1 MKSKFLNIL
10 ALPGM
15 CFSFSAFAQ
24 TQDTAGARNQVA
36 ATAGAVA
43 PAVKSLFSL
52 ESNIPL
58 ILAITAVALGI
69 VILFLG
75 SLLGQVVLMK
85 IKKNT
90 KIIAVVCLSTFTIT
104 LQAVPP
110 EFGWKVTTHELDYLL
125 LGVIFFEVLI
135 ILYFA
140 YWLKVVILPD
150 KVKRVAEENKPVTN
164 DWWDRINKS
173 VKIENE
179 KDVQLDHDYDGIKE
193 LDNALPPW
201 WLYGFYLTILFAC
214 IYLYRFHVS
223 KSAPLQ
229 VQELNNEF
237 MEAKLEAEEYAKTHP
252 KKVDENTI
260 EYTAN
265 ADLIAAGKTL
275 FGQKCVACHGP
286 DGQGLQ
292 GPNLADDYWK
302 HGGSIKDI
310 FKTIKNG
317 VPTMG
322 MIAWGQELTPNQI
335 ETLANY
341 IKSIKGSKPVNPKPP
356 EGDLFIEVKANVSPK
371 DSILSAQLVLSTS
384 K

>member
-1 MKSKFLNIL
+1 MKSKILNIL
-10 ALPGM
+10 AISGM
-15 CFSFSAFAQ
+15 CFSFPVIAQ
-24 TQDTAGARNQVA
+24 IQDAATATNQVA
-36 ATAGAVA
+36 LAAGTALPDA
-43 PAVKSLFSL
+43 KSALSI

-58 ILAITAVALGI
+58 ILTITAVALAI

-75 SLLGQVVLMK
+75 SLLGKVALMK
-85 IKKNT
+85 IKQNT
-90 KIIAVVCLSTFTIT
+90 KVIAIICLSTFAVS
-104 LQAVPP
+104 LQAAPP
-110 EFGWKVTTHELDYLL
+110 EFGWKVTTNELDYLL

-140 YWLKVVILPD
+140 YWLKVVILPEKEK
-150 KVKRVAEENKPVTN
+150 KVVAENKPVTN
-164 DWWDRINKS
+164 AWWDKFNKS

-201 WLYGFYLTILFAC
+201 WLYGFYLTILFSVV
-214 IYLYRFHVS
+214 YLYQYHVS

-237 MEAKLEAEEYAKTHP
+237 AAAKLEAEEYAKTHP

-260 EYTAN
+260 EYAAN
-265 ADLIAAGKTL
+265 ADFISAGKTL

-286 DGQGLQ
+286 EGQGLQ
-292 GPNLADDYWK
+292 GPNLTDEYWK
-302 HGGSIKDI
+302 NGGSIKNI

-317 VPTMG
+317 VPNMG

-341 IKSIKGSKPVNPKPP
+341 IKSIKGTNPVNPKAP
-356 EGDLFIEVKANVSPK
+356 EGDLFIEVKSAEISK
-371 DSILSAQLVLSTS
+371 DSIVSAQVVLPSG

>member
-1 MKSKFLNIL
+1 
-10 ALPGM
+10 M
-15 CFSFSAFAQ
+15 CFNFPVFAQ
-24 TQDTAGARNQVA
+24 TQDPAVAANQVVA
-36 ATAGAVA
+36 VSRAVA
-43 PAVKSLFSL
+43 PVAKSAFSV

-58 ILAITAVALGI
+58 ILVITAVALGI

-75 SLLGQVVLMK
+75 SLLGKVALLK
-85 IKKNT
+85 IKQNT
-90 KIIAVVCLSTFTIT
+90 KTLAIICLSTLAVS
-104 LQAVPP
+104 LQAAPT
-110 EFGWKVTTHELDYLL
+110 EFGWKVTTHELDYML

-140 YWLKVVILPD
+140 YWLKVVILPEQD
-150 KVKRVAEENKPVTN
+150 IKVKVENKPVPVTN
-164 DWWDRINKS
+164 AWWDKFNKS

-201 WLYGFYLTILFAC
+201 WLYGFYLTILFAG
-214 IYLYRFHVS
+214 IYLYRYHVS

-237 MEAKLEAEEYAKTHP
+237 VTAKLEAEEYAKTHP
-252 KKVDENTI
+252 KKVDENSI
-260 EYTAN
+260 EYAAN
-265 ADLIAAGKTL
+265 IELISAGKTL
-275 FGQKCVACHGP
+275 FGQKCVACHGS

-292 GPNLADDYWK
+292 GPNLTDDYWK

-317 VPTMG
+317 VPNMG

-335 ETLANY
+335 ETLSNY
-341 IKSIKGSKPVNPKPP
+341 IKSIKGSKPINPKAP
-356 EGDLFIEVKANVSPK
+356 EGDLYEDVKTTQSLN
-371 DSILSAQLVLSTS
+371 DSIVSAQVVLPTG

>member
-1 MKSKFLNIL
+1 MKSKILNIL
-10 ALPGM
+10 AISGM
-15 CFSFSAFAQ
+15 CFSFPVIAQ
-24 TQDTAGARNQVA
+24 IQDAATATNQVA
-36 ATAGAVA
+36 LAAGTALPDA
-43 PAVKSLFSL
+43 KSALSI

-58 ILAITAVALGI
+58 ILTITAVALAI

-75 SLLGQVVLMK
+75 SLLGKVALMK
-85 IKKNT
+85 IKQNT
-90 KIIAVVCLSTFTIT
+90 KVIAIICLSTFAVS
-104 LQAVPP
+104 LQAAPP
-110 EFGWKVTTHELDYLL
+110 EFGWKVTTNELDYLL

-140 YWLKVVILPD
+140 YWLKVVILPEKEK
-150 KVKRVAEENKPVTN
+150 KVVAENKPVTN
-164 DWWDRINKS
+164 AWWDKFNKS

-201 WLYGFYLTILFAC
+201 WIYGFYLTILFSVV
-214 IYLYRFHVS
+214 YLYQYHVS

-237 MEAKLEAEEYAKTHP
+237 AAAKLEAEEYAKTHP

-260 EYTAN
+260 EYAAN
-265 ADLIAAGKTL
+265 ADFISAGKTL
-275 FGQKCVACHGP
+275 FVQKCVACHGP
-286 DGQGLQ
+286 EGQGLQ
-292 GPNLADDYWK
+292 GPNLTDEYWK
-302 HGGSIKDI
+302 NGGSIKNI

-317 VPTMG
+317 VPNMG

-341 IKSIKGSKPVNPKPP
+341 IKSIKGTNPVNPKAP
-356 EGDLFIEVKANVSPK
+356 EGDLFIEVKSAEISK
-371 DSILSAQLVLSTS
+371 DSIVSAQVVLPSG

>member
-1 MKSKFLNIL
+1 MKSKILNIL
-10 ALPGM
+10 AISGM
-15 CFSFSAFAQ
+15 CFSFPVIAQ
-24 TQDTAGARNQVA
+24 IQDAATATNQVA
-36 ATAGAVA
+36 VAAGTAL
-43 PAVKSLFSL
+43 PTVKSALSI

-58 ILAITAVALGI
+58 ILTITAVALAI

-75 SLLGQVVLMK
+75 SLLGKVALMK
-85 IKKNT
+85 IKQNT
-90 KIIAVVCLSTFTIT
+90 KVIAIICLSTFAVS
-104 LQAVPP
+104 LQAAPP
-110 EFGWKVTTHELDYLL
+110 EFGWKVTTNELDYLL

-140 YWLKVVILPD
+140 YWLKVVILPEKEK
-150 KVKRVAEENKPVTN
+150 KVVAENKPVTN
-164 DWWDRINKS
+164 AWWDKFNKS

-201 WLYGFYLTILFAC
+201 WLYGFYLTILFSVV
-214 IYLYRFHVS
+214 YLYQYHVS

-237 MEAKLEAEEYAKTHP
+237 AAAKLEAEEYAKTHP

-260 EYTAN
+260 EYAAN
-265 ADLIAAGKTL
+265 ADFISAGKTL

-286 DGQGLQ
+286 EGQGLQ
-292 GPNLADDYWK
+292 GPNLTDEYWK
-302 HGGSIKDI
+302 NGGSIKNI

-317 VPTMG
+317 VPNMG

-341 IKSIKGSKPVNPKPP
+341 IKSIKGTKPVNPKAP
-356 EGDLFIEVKANVSPK
+356 EGDLFIEVKSAEISK
-371 DSILSAQLVLSTS
+371 DSIVSAQVVLPSG

>member
-10 ALPGM
+10 AVSGM
-15 CFSFSAFAQ
+15 CFSFPVFAQ
-24 TQDTAGARNQVA
+24 TQDAAGAANQVA
-36 ATAGAVA
+36 AVAGAVT
-43 PAVKSLFSL
+43 PAAKSVFSI

-75 SLLGQVVLMK
+75 TLLGKVALLK
-85 IKKNT
+85 IKQNT
-90 KIIAVVCLSTFTIT
+90 KSLTIVCLSSVAVS
-104 LQAVPP
+104 LQAAPT
-110 EFGWKVTTHELDYLL
+110 EFGWKVTTHQLDSLL
-125 LGVIFFEVLI
+125 LGVIFFEVLV

-140 YWLKVVILPD
+140 YWLKVVILPE
-150 KVKRVAEENKPVTN
+150 KEKTLVAEKKAVTN
-164 DWWDRINKS
+164 AWWDKFNKS

-237 MEAKLEAEEYAKTHP
+237 VAAKLEAEEYAKTHP
-252 KKVDENTI
+252 KKVDENSI

-265 ADLIAAGKTL
+265 AELISAGKTL

-286 DGQGLQ
+286 EGQGLQ
-292 GPNLADDYWK
+292 GPNLTDDHWK

-317 VPTMG
+317 VPNMG

-341 IKSIKGSKPVNPKPP
+341 IKSIKGSKPANPKAP
-356 EGDLFIEVKANVSPK
+356 EGDLYVEAVQDKSAN
-371 DSILSAQLVLSTS
+371 DSIVSAQLVLPTG

>member
-1 MKSKFLNIL
+1 MKSKILNIL
-10 ALPGM
+10 AISGM
-15 CFSFSAFAQ
+15 CFSFPVIAQ
-24 TQDTAGARNQVA
+24 IQDAATATNQVA
-36 ATAGAVA
+36 VAAGTAL
-43 PAVKSLFSL
+43 PTVKSALSI

-58 ILAITAVALGI
+58 ILTITAVALAI

-75 SLLGQVVLMK
+75 SLLGKVALMK
-85 IKKNT
+85 IKQNT
-90 KIIAVVCLSTFTIT
+90 KVIAIICLSTFAVS
-104 LQAVPP
+104 LQAAPP
-110 EFGWKVTTHELDYLL
+110 EFGWKVTTNELDYLL

-140 YWLKVVILPD
+140 YWLKVVILPEKEK
-150 KVKRVAEENKPVTN
+150 KVVAENKPVTN
-164 DWWDRINKS
+164 AWWDKFNKS

-201 WLYGFYLTILFAC
+201 WLYGFYLTILFSVV
-214 IYLYRFHVS
+214 YLYQYHVS

-237 MEAKLEAEEYAKTHP
+237 AAAKLEAEEYAKTHP

-260 EYTAN
+260 EYAAN
-265 ADLIAAGKTL
+265 ADFISAGKTL

-286 DGQGLQ
+286 EGQGLQ
-292 GPNLADDYWK
+292 GPNLTDEYWK
-302 HGGSIKDI
+302 NGGSIKNI

-317 VPTMG
+317 VPNMG

-341 IKSIKGSKPVNPKPP
+341 IKSIKGTNPVNPKAP
-356 EGDLFIEVKANVSPK
+356 EGDLFIEVKSAEISK
-371 DSILSAQLVLSTS
+371 DSIVSAQVVLPSG

>member
-1 MKSKFLNIL
+1 MKSKILNIL
-10 ALPGM
+10 AISGM
-15 CFSFSAFAQ
+15 CFSFPVIAQ
-24 TQDTAGARNQVA
+24 IQDAATATNQVA
-36 ATAGAVA
+36 VAAGTAL
-43 PAVKSLFSL
+43 PTVKSALSI

-58 ILAITAVALGI
+58 ILTITAVALAI

-75 SLLGQVVLMK
+75 SLLGKVALMK
-85 IKKNT
+85 IKQNT
-90 KIIAVVCLSTFTIT
+90 KVIAIICLSTFAVS
-104 LQAVPP
+104 LQAAPP
-110 EFGWKVTTHELDYLL
+110 EFGWKVTTNELDYLL

-140 YWLKVVILPD
+140 YWLKVVILPEKEK
-150 KVKRVAEENKPVTN
+150 KVVAENKPVTN
-164 DWWDRINKS
+164 AWWDKFNKS

-201 WLYGFYLTILFAC
+201 WIYGFYLTILFSVV
-214 IYLYRFHVS
+214 YLYQYHVS

-237 MEAKLEAEEYAKTHP
+237 AAAKLEAEEYAKTHP

-260 EYTAN
+260 EYAAN
-265 ADLIAAGKTL
+265 ADFISAGKTL
-275 FGQKCVACHGP
+275 FVQKCVACHGP
-286 DGQGLQ
+286 EGQGLQ
-292 GPNLADDYWK
+292 GPNLTDEYWK
-302 HGGSIKDI
+302 NGGSIKNI

-317 VPTMG
+317 VPNMG

-341 IKSIKGSKPVNPKPP
+341 IKSIKGTNPVNPKAT
-356 EGDLFIEVKANVSPK
+356 EGDLFIEVKSAEISK
-371 DSILSAQLVLSTS
+371 DSIVSAQVVLPSG

>member
-1 MKSKFLNIL
+1 MKSKILNIL
-10 ALPGM
+10 AISGM
-15 CFSFSAFAQ
+15 CFSFPVIAQ
-24 TQDTAGARNQVA
+24 IQDAATATNQVA
-36 ATAGAVA
+36 VAAGTALPDA
-43 PAVKSLFSL
+43 KSALSI

-58 ILAITAVALGI
+58 ILTITAVALAI

-75 SLLGQVVLMK
+75 SLLGKVALMK
-85 IKKNT
+85 IKQNT
-90 KIIAVVCLSTFTIT
+90 KVIAIICLSTFAVS
-104 LQAVPP
+104 LQAAPP
-110 EFGWKVTTHELDYLL
+110 EFGWKVTTNELDYLL

-140 YWLKVVILPD
+140 YWLKVVILPEKEK
-150 KVKRVAEENKPVTN
+150 KVVAENKPVTN
-164 DWWDRINKS
+164 AWWDKFNKS

-201 WLYGFYLTILFAC
+201 WLYGFYLTILFSVV
-214 IYLYRFHVS
+214 YLYQYHVS

-237 MEAKLEAEEYAKTHP
+237 AAAKLEAEEYAKTHP

-260 EYTAN
+260 EYAAN
-265 ADLIAAGKTL
+265 ADFISAGKTL
-275 FGQKCVACHGP
+275 FVQKCVACHGP
-286 DGQGLQ
+286 EGQGLQ
-292 GPNLADDYWK
+292 GPNLTDEYWK
-302 HGGSIKDI
+302 NGGSIKNI

-317 VPTMG
+317 VPNMG

-341 IKSIKGSKPVNPKPP
+341 IKSIKGTNPVNPKAT
-356 EGDLFIEVKANVSPK
+356 EGDLFIEVKSAEISK
-371 DSILSAQLVLSTS
+371 DSIVSAQVVLPSG

>member
-1 MKSKFLNIL
+1 MKSKILNIL
-10 ALPGM
+10 AISGM
-15 CFSFSAFAQ
+15 CFSFPVIAQ
-24 TQDTAGARNQVA
+24 IQDAATATNQVA
-36 ATAGAVA
+36 LAAGTALPDA
-43 PAVKSLFSL
+43 KSALSI

-58 ILAITAVALGI
+58 ILTITAVALAI

-75 SLLGQVVLMK
+75 SLLGKVALMK
-85 IKKNT
+85 IKQNT
-90 KIIAVVCLSTFTIT
+90 KVIAIICLSTFAVS
-104 LQAVPP
+104 LQAATP
-110 EFGWKVTTHELDYLL
+110 EFGWKVTTNELDYLL

-140 YWLKVVILPD
+140 YWLKVVILPEKEK
-150 KVKRVAEENKPVTN
+150 KVVAENKPVTN
-164 DWWDRINKS
+164 AWWDKFNKS

-201 WLYGFYLTILFAC
+201 WLYGFYLTILFSVV
-214 IYLYRFHVS
+214 YLYQYHVS

-237 MEAKLEAEEYAKTHP
+237 AAAKLEAEEYAKTHP

-260 EYTAN
+260 EYAAN
-265 ADLIAAGKTL
+265 ADFISAGKTL

-286 DGQGLQ
+286 EGQGLQ
-292 GPNLADDYWK
+292 GPNLTDEYWK
-302 HGGSIKDI
+302 NGGSIKNI

-317 VPTMG
+317 VPNMG

-341 IKSIKGSKPVNPKPP
+341 IKSIKGTNPVNPKAP
-356 EGDLFIEVKANVSPK
+356 EGDLFIEVKSAEISK
-371 DSILSAQLVLSTS
+371 DSIVSAQVVLPSG

>member
-1 MKSKFLNIL
+1 MKSKFLIIL
-10 ALPGM
+10 ALFGLCYGFP
-15 CFSFSAFAQ
+15 AFAQ
-24 TQDTAGARNQVA
+24 TQEAAMPANQVV
-36 ATAGAVA
+36 AVA
-43 PAVKSLFSL
+43 GVADPTAKSTLSI

-58 ILAITAVALGI
+58 ILAITVVALSI

-75 SLLGQVVLMK
+75 TLLGKVALLKFKQ
-85 IKKNT
+85 NT
-90 KIIAVVCLSTFTIT
+90 KIITIVCLLSFSVS
-104 LQAVPP
+104 LQAAPT
-110 EFGWKVTTHELDYLL
+110 EFGWKVSTHQLDSLL
-125 LGVIFFEVLI
+125 LGVIFLEVLI

-140 YWLKVVILPD
+140 YWLKVLILPE
-150 KVKRVAEENKPVTN
+150 KEKKELTEKKAITN
-164 DWWDRINKS
+164 AWWDKFNKS

-214 IYLYRFHVS
+214 IYLYRFHVA

-237 MEAKLEAEEYAKTHP
+237 VTAKLEAEEYAITHP
-252 KKVDENTI
+252 KKVDENSI
-260 EYTAN
+260 LYTAN
-265 ADLIAAGKTL
+265 VDLISAGKTL

-286 DGQGLQ
+286 VGEGLQ
-292 GPNLADDYWK
+292 GPNLTDDYWK

-317 VPTMG
+317 VPNMG

-335 ETLANY
+335 EALANF
-341 IKSIKGSKPVNPKPP
+341 IKSIKGSKTVNPKAP
-356 EGDLFIEVKANVSPK
+356 EGDLYVEAVQSKLSN
-371 DSILSAQLVLSTS
+371 DSIVSAKIVFPTG

>member
-1 MKSKFLNIL
+1 MKSKILNIL
-10 ALPGM
+10 AISGM
-15 CFSFSAFAQ
+15 CFSFPVIAQ
-24 TQDTAGARNQVA
+24 IQDAATATNQVA
-36 ATAGAVA
+36 LAAGTALPTA
-43 PAVKSLFSL
+43 KSALSI
-52 ESNIPL
+52 ESHIPL
-58 ILAITAVALGI
+58 ILTITAVALAI

-75 SLLGQVVLMK
+75 SLLGKVALMK
-85 IKKNT
+85 IKQNT
-90 KIIAVVCLSTFTIT
+90 KVIAIICLSTFAVS
-104 LQAVPP
+104 LQAATP
-110 EFGWKVTTHELDYLL
+110 EFGWKVTTNELDYLL

-140 YWLKVVILPD
+140 YWLKVVILPEKEK
-150 KVKRVAEENKPVTN
+150 KVVAENKPVTN
-164 DWWDRINKS
+164 AWWDKFNKS

-201 WLYGFYLTILFAC
+201 WLYGLYLTILFSVV
-214 IYLYRFHVS
+214 YLYQYHVS

-237 MEAKLEAEEYAKTHP
+237 AAAKLEAEEYAKTHP

-260 EYTAN
+260 EYAAN
-265 ADLIAAGKTL
+265 ADFISAGKTL

-286 DGQGLQ
+286 EGQGLQ
-292 GPNLADDYWK
+292 GPNLTDEYWK
-302 HGGSIKDI
+302 NGGSIKNI

-317 VPTMG
+317 VPNMG

-341 IKSIKGSKPVNPKPP
+341 IKSIKGTNPVNPKAP
-356 EGDLFIEVKANVSPK
+356 EGDLFIEVKSAEISK
-371 DSILSAQLVLSTS
+371 DSIVSAQVVLPSG

>member
-1 MKSKFLNIL
+1 MKSKILNIL
-10 ALPGM
+10 AISGM
-15 CFSFSAFAQ
+15 CFSFPVIAQ
-24 TQDTAGARNQVA
+24 IQDAATATNQVA
-36 ATAGAVA
+36 VAAGTAL
-43 PAVKSLFSL
+43 PTVKSALSI

-58 ILAITAVALGI
+58 ILTITAVALAI

-75 SLLGQVVLMK
+75 SLLGKVALMK
-85 IKKNT
+85 IKQNT
-90 KIIAVVCLSTFTIT
+90 KVIAIICLSTFAVS
-104 LQAVPP
+104 LQAAPP
-110 EFGWKVTTHELDYLL
+110 EFGWKVTTNELDYLL

-140 YWLKVVILPD
+140 YWLKVVILPEKEK
-150 KVKRVAEENKPVTN
+150 KVVAENKPVTN
-164 DWWDRINKS
+164 AWWDKFNKS

-201 WLYGFYLTILFAC
+201 WLYGFYLTILFSVV
-214 IYLYRFHVS
+214 YLYQYHVS

-237 MEAKLEAEEYAKTHP
+237 AAAKLEAEEYAKTHP

-260 EYTAN
+260 EYAAN
-265 ADLIAAGKTL
+265 ADFISAGKTL
-275 FGQKCVACHGP
+275 FVQKCVACHGP
-286 DGQGLQ
+286 EGQGLQ
-292 GPNLADDYWK
+292 GPNLTDEYWK
-302 HGGSIKDI
+302 NGGSIKNI

-317 VPTMG
+317 VPNMG

-341 IKSIKGSKPVNPKPP
+341 IKSIKGTNPVNPKAP
-356 EGDLFIEVKANVSPK
+356 EGDLFIEVKSAEISK
-371 DSILSAQLVLSTS
+371 DSIVSAQVVLPSG

>member
-1 MKSKFLNIL
+1 MKSKILNIL
-10 ALPGM
+10 AISGM
-15 CFSFSAFAQ
+15 CFSFPVIAQ
-24 TQDTAGARNQVA
+24 IQDAAAATNQVA
-36 ATAGAVA
+36 AAAGAAV
-43 PAVKSLFSL
+43 PAANSALSI
-52 ESNIPL
+52 EGNIPL
-58 ILAITAVALGI
+58 ILTITAVALAI

-75 SLLGQVVLMK
+75 SLLGKVALMK
-85 IKKNT
+85 IKQNT
-90 KIIAVVCLSTFTIT
+90 KVIAVACLSTFAVS
-104 LQAVPP
+104 LQAAPP
-110 EFGWKVTTHELDYLL
+110 EFGWKVTTNELDYML

-140 YWLKVVILPD
+140 YWLKVVILPEKEK
-150 KVKRVAEENKPVTN
+150 KVAAENKPVTN
-164 DWWDRINKS
+164 AWWDKFNKS

-179 KDVQLDHDYDGIKE
+179 KDVQLDHDHDGIKE

-201 WLYGFYLTILFAC
+201 WVYGFYMTILFAG
-214 IYLYRFHVS
+214 IYLYRYHVS

-237 MEAKLEAEEYAKTHP
+237 AAAKLEAEEYAKTHP

-265 ADLIAAGKTL
+265 AEFISAGKTL

-292 GPNLADDYWK
+292 GPNLTDEYWK
-302 HGGSIKDI
+302 NGGSIKNI

-317 VPTMG
+317 VPNMG

-341 IKSIKGSKPVNPKPP
+341 IKSIKGTNPVNQKAP
-356 EGDLFIEVKANVSPK
+356 EGDLYIEVKSAETSK
-371 DSILSAQLVLSTS
+371 DSIVSAQVVLPSG

>member
-1 MKSKFLNIL
+1 
-10 ALPGM
+10 M
-15 CFSFSAFAQ
+15 CFSFPVIAQ
-24 TQDTAGARNQVA
+24 IQDAATATNQVA
-36 ATAGAVA
+36 VAAGTAL
-43 PAVKSLFSL
+43 PTVKSALSI

-58 ILAITAVALGI
+58 ILTITAVALAI

-75 SLLGQVVLMK
+75 SLLGKVALMK
-85 IKKNT
+85 IKQNT
-90 KIIAVVCLSTFTIT
+90 KVIAIICLSTFAVS
-104 LQAVPP
+104 LQAAPP
-110 EFGWKVTTHELDYLL
+110 EFGWKVTTNELDYLL

-140 YWLKVVILPD
+140 YWLKVVILPEKEK
-150 KVKRVAEENKPVTN
+150 KVVAENKPVTN
-164 DWWDRINKS
+164 AWWDKFNKS

-201 WLYGFYLTILFAC
+201 WLYGFYLTILFSVV
-214 IYLYRFHVS
+214 YLYQYHVS

-237 MEAKLEAEEYAKTHP
+237 AAAKLEAEEYAKTHP

-260 EYTAN
+260 EYAAN
-265 ADLIAAGKTL
+265 ADFISAGKTL
-275 FGQKCVACHGP
+275 FVQKCVACHGP
-286 DGQGLQ
+286 EGQGLQ
-292 GPNLADDYWK
+292 GPNLTDEYWK
-302 HGGSIKDI
+302 NGGSIKNI

-317 VPTMG
+317 VPNMG

-341 IKSIKGSKPVNPKPP
+341 IKSIKGTNPVNPKAT
-356 EGDLFIEVKANVSPK
+356 EGDLFIEVKSAEISK
-371 DSILSAQLVLSTS
+371 DSIVSAQVVLPSG

>member
-1 MKSKFLNIL
+1 MKSKILNIL
-10 ALPGM
+10 AISGM
-15 CFSFSAFAQ
+15 CFSFPVIAQ
-24 TQDTAGARNQVA
+24 IQDAATATNQVA
-36 ATAGAVA
+36 LAAGTALPDA
-43 PAVKSLFSL
+43 KSALSI

-58 ILAITAVALGI
+58 ILTITAVALAI

-75 SLLGQVVLMK
+75 SLLGKVALMK
-85 IKKNT
+85 IKQNT
-90 KIIAVVCLSTFTIT
+90 KVIAIICLSTFAVS
-104 LQAVPP
+104 LQAAPP
-110 EFGWKVTTHELDYLL
+110 EFGWKVTTNELDYLL

-140 YWLKVVILPD
+140 YWLKVVILPEKEK
-150 KVKRVAEENKPVTN
+150 KVVAENKPVTN
-164 DWWDRINKS
+164 AWWDKFNKS

-201 WLYGFYLTILFAC
+201 WLYGFYLTILFSVV
-214 IYLYRFHVS
+214 YLYQYHVS

-237 MEAKLEAEEYAKTHP
+237 AAAKLEAEEYAKTHP

-260 EYTAN
+260 EYAAN
-265 ADLIAAGKTL
+265 ADFISAGKTL
-275 FGQKCVACHGP
+275 FVQKCVACHGP
-286 DGQGLQ
+286 EGQGLQ
-292 GPNLADDYWK
+292 GPNLTDEYWK
-302 HGGSIKDI
+302 NGGSIKNI

-317 VPTMG
+317 VPNMG

-341 IKSIKGSKPVNPKPP
+341 IKSIKGTNPVNPKAP
-356 EGDLFIEVKANVSPK
+356 EGDLFIEVKSAEISK
-371 DSILSAQLVLSTS
+371 DSIVSAQVVLPSG

>member
-1 MKSKFLNIL
+1 MKSKILNIL
-10 ALPGM
+10 AISGM
-15 CFSFSAFAQ
+15 CFSFPVIAQ
-24 TQDTAGARNQVA
+24 IQDAATATNQVA
-36 ATAGAVA
+36 VAAGTALPDA
-43 PAVKSLFSL
+43 KSALSI

-58 ILAITAVALGI
+58 ILTITAVALAI

-75 SLLGQVVLMK
+75 SLLGKVALMK
-85 IKKNT
+85 IKQNT
-90 KIIAVVCLSTFTIT
+90 KVIAIICLSTFAVS
-104 LQAVPP
+104 LQAATP
-110 EFGWKVTTHELDYLL
+110 EFGWKVTTNELDYLL

-140 YWLKVVILPD
+140 YWLKVVILPEKEK
-150 KVKRVAEENKPVTN
+150 KVVTENKPVTN
-164 DWWDRINKS
+164 AWWDKFNKS

-201 WLYGFYLTILFAC
+201 WLYGFYLTILFSVV
-214 IYLYRFHVS
+214 YLYQYHVS

-237 MEAKLEAEEYAKTHP
+237 AAAKLEAEEYAKTHP

-260 EYTAN
+260 EYAAN
-265 ADLIAAGKTL
+265 ADFISAGKTL

-286 DGQGLQ
+286 EGQGLQ
-292 GPNLADDYWK
+292 GPNLTDEYWK
-302 HGGSIKDI
+302 NGGSIKNI

-317 VPTMG
+317 VPNMG

-341 IKSIKGSKPVNPKPP
+341 IKSIKGTNPVNPKAP
-356 EGDLFIEVKANVSPK
+356 EGDLFIEVKSAEISK
-371 DSILSAQLVLSTS
+371 DSIVSAQVVLPSG

>member
-1 MKSKFLNIL
+1 MKSKILNIL
-10 ALPGM
+10 AISGM
-15 CFSFSAFAQ
+15 CFSFPVIAQ
-24 TQDTAGARNQVA
+24 IQDAATATNQVA
-36 ATAGAVA
+36 VAAGTAL
-43 PAVKSLFSL
+43 PTVKSALSI

-58 ILAITAVALGI
+58 ILTITAVSLAI

-75 SLLGQVVLMK
+75 SLLGKVALMK
-85 IKKNT
+85 IKQNT
-90 KIIAVVCLSTFTIT
+90 KVIAIICLSTFAVS
-104 LQAVPP
+104 LQAAPP
-110 EFGWKVTTHELDYLL
+110 EFGWKVTTNELDYLL

-140 YWLKVVILPD
+140 YWLKVVILPEKEK
-150 KVKRVAEENKPVTN
+150 KVVAENKPVTN
-164 DWWDRINKS
+164 AWWDKFNKS

-201 WLYGFYLTILFAC
+201 WIYGFYLTILFSVV
-214 IYLYRFHVS
+214 YLYQYHVS

-237 MEAKLEAEEYAKTHP
+237 AAAKLEAEEYAKTHP

-260 EYTAN
+260 EYAAN
-265 ADLIAAGKTL
+265 ADFISAGKTL

-286 DGQGLQ
+286 EGQGLQ
-292 GPNLADDYWK
+292 GPNLTDEYWK
-302 HGGSIKDI
+302 NGGSIKNI

-317 VPTMG
+317 VPNMG

-341 IKSIKGSKPVNPKPP
+341 IKSIKGTNPVNPKAT
-356 EGDLFIEVKANVSPK
+356 EGDLFIEVKSAEISK
-371 DSILSAQLVLSTS
+371 DSIVSAQVVLPSG

>member
-10 ALPGM
+10 ALSGM
-15 CFSFSAFAQ
+15 CFSFPLIAQ
-24 TQDTAGARNQVA
+24 TQDTAAVVGS
-36 ATAGAVA
+36 VA
-43 PAVKSLFSL
+43 PVAKSALSI

-58 ILAITAVALGI
+58 ILVITAVALAI

-75 SLLGQVVLMK
+75 SLLGKVALMK
-85 IKKNT
+85 IKQNT
-90 KIIAVVCLSTFTIT
+90 KVIAVACLSTFAFS
-104 LQAVPP
+104 LQAGPT
-110 EFGWKVTTHELDYLL
+110 EFGWKVTTHELESML

-140 YWLKVVILPD
+140 YWLKVVILPEKEK
-150 KVKRVAEENKPVTN
+150 KVATENKPVTN
-164 DWWDRINKS
+164 AWWDKFNKS

-201 WLYGFYLTILFAC
+201 WLYGFYLTILFAG
-214 IYLYRFHVS
+214 IYLYRYHIS

-237 MEAKLEAEEYAKTHP
+237 VNAKFEAEEYAKTHP

-260 EYTAN
+260 EYAAN
-265 ADLIAAGKTL
+265 VELISAGKTL

-286 DGQGLQ
+286 EAQGLQ
-292 GPNLADDYWK
+292 GPNLTDDYWK

-317 VPTMG
+317 VPSMG

-341 IKSIKGSKPVNPKPP
+341 IKSIKGTKPVNPKAP
-356 EGDLFIEVKANVSPK
+356 EGELYLEVQATSTSK
-371 DSILSAQLVLSTS
+371 DSIVSAQVVLPVV

>member
-1 MKSKFLNIL
+1 L
-10 ALPGM
+10 AT
-15 CFSFSAFAQ
+15 SAI
-24 TQDTAGARNQVA
+24 
-36 ATAGAVA
+36 
-43 PAVKSLFSL
+43 S
-52 ESNIPL
+52 
-58 ILAITAVALGI
+58 
-69 VILFLG
+69 
-75 SLLGQVVLMK
+75 
-85 IKKNT
+85 
-90 KIIAVVCLSTFTIT
+90 
-104 LQAVPP
+104 LQASPA
-110 EFGWKVTTHELDYLL
+110 EFGWKVTTHQLESLL

-140 YWLKVVILPD
+140 YWLKVVILPGKD
-150 KVKRVAEENKPVTN
+150 KKAVENKPVTN
-164 DWWDRINKS
+164 AWWDKFNKS

-201 WLYGFYLTILFAC
+201 WLYGFYLTVLFAG
-214 IYLYRFHVS
+214 IYLYRYHVS

-229 VQELNNEF
+229 VQELSNEF
-237 MEAKLEAEEYAKTHP
+237 VNAKLEADEYAKTHP

-260 EYTAN
+260 EYAAN

-286 DGQGLQ
+286 EGQGLQ
-292 GPNLADDYWK
+292 GPNLTDDHWK

-317 VPTMG
+317 VPNMG

-341 IKSIKGSKPVNPKPP
+341 IKSIKGSKPANPKAP
-356 EGDLFIEVKANVSPK
+356 EGDLYEEVVQAKTSG
-371 DSILSAQLVLSTS
+371 DSSVNAQVVLPPG

>member
-1 MKSKFLNIL
+1 MKSKILNIL
-10 ALPGM
+10 AISGM
-15 CFSFSAFAQ
+15 CFSFPVIAQ
-24 TQDTAGARNQVA
+24 IQDAATANNQVA
-36 ATAGAVA
+36 VAAGTAL
-43 PAVKSLFSL
+43 PTVKSALSI

-58 ILAITAVALGI
+58 ILTITAVALAI

-75 SLLGQVVLMK
+75 SLLGKVALMK
-85 IKKNT
+85 IKQNT
-90 KIIAVVCLSTFTIT
+90 KVIAVACFSTFAVS
-104 LQAVPP
+104 LQAAPP
-110 EFGWKVTTHELDYLL
+110 EFGWKVTTNELDYLL

-140 YWLKVVILPD
+140 YWLKVVILPEKEK
-150 KVKRVAEENKPVTN
+150 KVVAENKPVTN
-164 DWWDRINKS
+164 AWWDKFNKS

-201 WLYGFYLTILFAC
+201 WLYGFYLTILFSVV
-214 IYLYRFHVS
+214 YLYQYHVS

-237 MEAKLEAEEYAKTHP
+237 AAAKLEAEEYAKTHP

-260 EYTAN
+260 EYAAN
-265 ADLIAAGKTL
+265 ADFISAGKTL

-292 GPNLADDYWK
+292 GPNLTDEYWK
-302 HGGSIKDI
+302 NGGSIKNI

-317 VPTMG
+317 VPNMG

-341 IKSIKGSKPVNPKPP
+341 IKSIKGTNPVNPKAP
-356 EGDLFIEVKANVSPK
+356 EGDLFIEVKSAEISK
-371 DSILSAQLVLSTS
+371 DSIVSAQVVLPSG

>member
-10 ALPGM
+10 ALSGM
-15 CFSFSAFAQ
+15 CFSFPVFAQ
-24 TQDTAGARNQVA
+24 TQDPAVAANQVVA
-36 ATAGAVA
+36 VSRAVA
-43 PAVKSLFSL
+43 PVAKSAFSV

-58 ILAITAVALGI
+58 ILVITAVALGI

-75 SLLGQVVLMK
+75 SLLGKVALLK
-85 IKKNT
+85 IKQNT
-90 KIIAVVCLSTFTIT
+90 KTLAIICLSTLAVS
-104 LQAVPP
+104 LQAATT
-110 EFGWKVTTHELDYLL
+110 EFGWKVTNHELDYML

-140 YWLKVVILPD
+140 YWLKVVILPEKEK
-150 KVKRVAEENKPVTN
+150 KVLAENKPVTN
-164 DWWDRINKS
+164 AWWDKFNKS
-173 VKIENE
+173 VQIENE
-179 KDVQLDHDYDGIKE
+179 KDVQLDHDHDGIKE

-201 WLYGFYLTILFAC
+201 WVYGFYLTILFAG
-214 IYLYRFHVS
+214 IYLYRYHVS

-237 MEAKLEAEEYAKTHP
+237 VTAKLEAEEYAKTHP
-252 KKVDENTI
+252 KKVDENSI
-260 EYTAN
+260 EYAAN
-265 ADLIAAGKTL
+265 IELISAGKTL
-275 FGQKCVACHGP
+275 FGQKCVACHGS

-292 GPNLADDYWK
+292 GPNLTDDYWK

-317 VPTMG
+317 VPNMG

-335 ETLANY
+335 ETLSNY
-341 IKSIKGSKPVNPKPP
+341 IKAIKGSKPINPKAP
-356 EGDLFIEVKANVSPK
+356 EGDLYEDLQTTQSLN
-371 DSILSAQLVLSTS
+371 DSIVSAQVVLPTG

>member
-1 MKSKFLNIL
+1 
-10 ALPGM
+10 M
-15 CFSFSAFAQ
+15 CFSFPVIAQ
-24 TQDTAGARNQVA
+24 IQDAATATNQVA
-36 ATAGAVA
+36 VAAGTAL
-43 PAVKSLFSL
+43 PAAKSALSI

-58 ILAITAVALGI
+58 ILTITAVALAI

-75 SLLGQVVLMK
+75 SLLGKVALMK
-85 IKKNT
+85 IKQNT
-90 KIIAVVCLSTFTIT
+90 KVIAIICLSTFAVS
-104 LQAVPP
+104 LQAAPP
-110 EFGWKVTTHELDYLL
+110 EFGWKVTTNELDYLL

-140 YWLKVVILPD
+140 YWLKVVILPEKEK
-150 KVKRVAEENKPVTN
+150 KVVAENKPVTN
-164 DWWDRINKS
+164 AWWDKFNKS

-201 WLYGFYLTILFAC
+201 WIYGFYLTILFSVV
-214 IYLYRFHVS
+214 YLYQYHVS

-237 MEAKLEAEEYAKTHP
+237 AAAKLEAEEYAKTHP

-260 EYTAN
+260 EYAAN
-265 ADLIAAGKTL
+265 ADFISAGKTL

-286 DGQGLQ
+286 EGQGLQ
-292 GPNLADDYWK
+292 GPNLTDEYWK
-302 HGGSIKDI
+302 NGGSIKNI

-317 VPTMG
+317 VPNMG

-341 IKSIKGSKPVNPKPP
+341 IKSIKGTNPVNPKAP
-356 EGDLFIEVKANVSPK
+356 EGDLFIEVKSAEISK
-371 DSILSAQLVLSTS
+371 DSIVSAQVVLPSG

>member
-10 ALPGM
+10 ALSGM
-15 CFSFSAFAQ
+15 YFGFPLIAQ
-24 TQDTAGARNQVA
+24 TQDTAASTNQVA
-36 ATAGAVA
+36 AIVGPVA
-43 PAVKSLFSL
+43 PVAKSALSI
-52 ESNIPL
+52 ESNIPM
-58 ILAITAVALGI
+58 ILAITAIALAI
-69 VILFLG
+69 VILFLA
-75 SLLGQVVLMK
+75 SLLGKVALMK
-85 IKKNT
+85 IKQNK
-90 KIIAVVCLSTFTIT
+90 KAVVIAFLSTFAISV
-104 LQAVPP
+104 QATPT
-110 EFGWKVTTHELDYLL
+110 EFGWKVTTHELESLL
-125 LGVIFFEVLI
+125 LGVVFFEVLI

-140 YWLKVVILPD
+140 YWLKVVILPEQE
-150 KVKRVAEENKPVTN
+150 KKAVVINKTVTN
-164 DWWDRINKS
+164 AWWDRFNKS

-201 WLYGFYLTILFAC
+201 WIYGFYLTIVFSV
-214 IYLYRFHVS
+214 IYLYQYHVS

-237 MEAKLEAEEYAKTHP
+237 VSAKLEADEYAKTHP

-275 FGQKCVACHGP
+275 YGQKCVACHGP
-286 DGQGLQ
+286 EGQGLQ
-292 GPNLADDYWK
+292 GPNLTDDYWK

-310 FKTIKNG
+310 FKTLKNG
-317 VPTMG
+317 VPNMG

-341 IKSIKGSKPVNPKPP
+341 IKSIKGSKPVNPKAP
-356 EGDLFIEVKANVSPK
+356 EGDLFEEAVQVKSAN
-371 DSILSAQLVLSTS
+371 DSIVSAQLVLPTG

>member
-1 MKSKFLNIL
+1 MKSKILNIL
-10 ALPGM
+10 AISGM
-15 CFSFSAFAQ
+15 CFSFPVIAQ
-24 TQDTAGARNQVA
+24 IQDAATATNQVA
-36 ATAGAVA
+36 VAAGTAL
-43 PAVKSLFSL
+43 PTVKSALSI

-58 ILAITAVALGI
+58 ILTITAVALAI

-75 SLLGQVVLMK
+75 SLLGKVALMK
-85 IKKNT
+85 IKQNT
-90 KIIAVVCLSTFTIT
+90 KVIAIICLSTFAVS
-104 LQAVPP
+104 LQAATP
-110 EFGWKVTTHELDYLL
+110 EFGWKVTTNELDYLL

-140 YWLKVVILPD
+140 YWLKVVILPEKEK
-150 KVKRVAEENKPVTN
+150 KVVAENKPVTN
-164 DWWDRINKS
+164 AWWDKFNKS

-201 WLYGFYLTILFAC
+201 WLYGFYLTILFSVV
-214 IYLYRFHVS
+214 YLYQYHVS

-237 MEAKLEAEEYAKTHP
+237 AAAKLEAEEYAKTHP

-260 EYTAN
+260 EYAAN
-265 ADLIAAGKTL
+265 ADFISAGKTL
-275 FGQKCVACHGP
+275 FVQKCVACHGP
-286 DGQGLQ
+286 EGQGLQ
-292 GPNLADDYWK
+292 GPNLTDEYWK
-302 HGGSIKDI
+302 NGGSIKNI

-317 VPTMG
+317 VPNMG

-341 IKSIKGSKPVNPKPP
+341 IKSIKGTNPVNPKAP
-356 EGDLFIEVKANVSPK
+356 EGDLFIEVKSAEISK
-371 DSILSAQLVLSTS
+371 DSIVSAQVVLPSG